1 MYCANA
7 PQPCIA
13 LLFLSLCFW
22 HTERARN
29 ALSMVQRYVASCLV
43 VDVWA
48 GLCMLVRWKAD
59 SVWTVAVYAF
69 LIIPVSGVAEGRVM
83 LCI

>member
-1 MYCANA
+1 
-7 PQPCIA
+7 
-13 LLFLSLCFW
+13 
-22 HTERARN
+22 
-29 ALSMVQRYVASCLV
+29 MVQRYVASCLV